1 MRRAVVLTTFLLLAL
16 ALPAAYAPTASA
28 TNLANA
34 GYIANF
40 EGNVVGWWHT
50 NDGETIVVNDS
61 GGISAFY
68 WSGNQV
74 TNTWS
79 DDINMTVNCGA
90 YDAAQN
96 RLALCTD
103 SGVQVYS
110 SDLQTH
116 LYTITTT
123 ESVDAVS
130 WDGDGDLWVGLRTS
144 RMAMEYRN
152 VQFTGIQTVPHNV
165 GLSAVLGMPDGSVVT
180 AGRDKVVR
188 VHDEWGQPYPNQ
200 TLMDIGSAASGLY
213 LLDNGSTMLV
223 ACEGGQFVTYTLN
236 GTLWE
241 FEDDVTLSPGGI
253 IRTVVDMGDGRLAI
267 GTHNGHLHLHNSSD
281 RPSELAHFS
290 NLGSVVGVQKGEG
303 SSFRVLTAGISMSD
317 VVLFDLDSDGD
328 GHVDTVDDFPND
340 ATQYSDSDGDG
351 YGDDP
356 QGNNSDAYPFDAT
369 QWSDRDGD
377 GYGDNVDGT
386 NGDEFPD
393 NPDQHVDTDGDG
405 YGDNPL
411 GQDGDRYPNDSTQWR
426 DSDGDG
432 YGDEQGGN
440 APDGCPDLAGNSYA
454 DRVGCPD
461 SDGDGFSNPLEGDST
476 CSAANPDGADAFK
489 LEPSQWCDNDEDG
502 YGDNATGDKPDFCPS
517 EWGNSTRAVVYDSAL
532 QKYGTV
538 QRYGCPDNDGD
549 GYEDSSESREPTD
562 LTTNKSEWVDS
573 DRDGWGDNAD
583 WDDFDPTVRTQME
596 YCLKHPTA
604 YFACDGLNLP
614 ENNSANVSQP
624 EGETGASWEQR
635 AWEFAKVGGSIG
647 AVAIAII
654 LIVWGLVSVVRTAAA
669 KRRPDAQY
677 DHQDATQELEAS
689 EEGSGFETRGGIIED
704 KAWDDEP
711 LGSGISQ
718 DVPSA
723 APTADSFKDEDD
735 EDEPD
740 TSPPSESV
748 EEESEPEPEFDW
760 DPEPTTEPS
769 SAPEQEL
776 GEAMT
781 ELPAGAPELPEGGL
795 PSGWTMEQWAYYG
808 HQWLSSQDEQ

>member
-79 DDINMTVNCGA
+79 DDINMPVNCGA

-130 WDGDGDLWVGLRTS
+130 WDGDGDLWVGQRSS
-144 RMAMEYRN
+144 RMAMEYRYE
-152 VQFTGIQTVPHNV
+152 QFTGIQTVPHNV

-180 AGRDKVVR
+180 AGRDKVVV

-200 TLMDIGSAASGLY
+200 TLMHIGSAASGLY

-281 RPSELAHFS
+281 RASELAHFS

-303 SSFRVLTAGISMSD
+303 SSFRVLTGGISMSD

-393 NPDQHVDTDGDG
+393 NPDQHGDTDGDG

-489 LEPSQWCDNDEDG
+489 LEPTQWCDNDEDG

-517 EWGNSTRAVVYDSAL
+517 EWGNSTRAVVYDSVL
-532 QKYGTV
+532 QRYGTM

-562 LTTNKSEWVDS
+562 LTTNKTEWVDS

-596 YCLKHPTA
+596 YCLKHPTE
-604 YFACDGLNLP
+604 YFACDGLDLP
-614 ENNSANVSQP
+614 ENNSADESQP

-647 AVAIAII
+647 AVAIVII
-654 LIVWGLVSVVRTAAA
+654 LIVWGLVSAVRTAAS

-677 DHQDATQELEAS
+677 DHQDATKELEAS

-723 APTADSFKDEDD
+723 APTADAFKDEED

-748 EEESEPEPEFDW
+748 AEESEPDPEFDW
-760 DPEPTTEPS
+760 DPEPTPEPS
-769 SAPEQEL
+769 SATEQEP